1 MYAQPTQKARNIKP
15 PTRPVSLTCLVSKV
29 MEHILTSQLMT
40 YAEHHN
46 IFHSNQHGFRAN
58 HGCELQLIELVADV
72 TNALDQGDEIKAGV
86 LDFSKAFD
94 RVNHQKLLY
103 NSQIAGS
110 TSNLPPG

>member
-1 MYAQPTQKARNIKP
+1 
-15 PTRPVSLTCLVSKV
+15 